1 MPTVKVIQPHI
12 VGKDVRNIGEVLQVD
27 ERTATELIA
36 TGLAERHEPEPRAC
50 VKPDCCR
57 AVKKG
62 AKS

>member
-1 MPTVKVIQPHI
+1 MPTVRVIQAFIMEKAAHGP
-12 VGKDVRNIGEVLQVD
+12 GDLLTVD
-27 ERTATELIA
+27 DRTAIELLA

-62 AKS
+62 AKP

>member
-1 MPTVKVIQPHI
+1 MPTVRVIQAYADLKEAHSP
-12 VGKDVRNIGEVLQVD
+12 GEVLTVD
-27 ERTATELIA
+27 DRTAIELIA

-50 VKPDCCR
+50 VKPECCR